1 MENFQQNIKK
11 AFETPVP
18 TWDKDQMW
26 QDIEPLLP
34 PKKRK
39 NRIFF
44 FWLILVVVATVAWMF
59 MDRKNQSESST
70 ESPKSN
76 TSTTLQEVVE
86 NQPVATSKNP
96 EIGQDQNQ
104 ENRPAATLSTTKNT
118 KGQSDLKAN
127 EYIGG
132 TKITD
137 TNVSKNITQ
146 KPEIVSGT
154 NFDKNNIANGQNR
167 SINPEE
173 TNSFSTELKSQGET
187 GTLSQNEEAKMPME
201 KQIPLLFSK
210 DKQVVSLMEN
220 KVKTP
225 EYFFVKPSGIQPYV
239 PQKWFVTANFMLA
252 QATKKSESLHPD
264 GDTWK
269 QNRQNI
275 ESVKESTTSSLLIN
289 RKLNTSC
296 SIGTGLQYQKINEV
310 VTARD
315 VRQTVT
321 DIPSDSAFYYTSLS
335 GTEFF
340 AGNVRQTKTSGY
352 QIYSPNSL
360 TRWSVPVVMRY
371 HLTLGKLRI
380 EPSLGLQLTFL
391 QRYQG
396 IHIGP
401 DGRMIYKDRALFETF
416 MKTSGM
422 LSWSGG
428 IDMTLYAFKD
438 YEIRMGLIYQRDLN
452 QVLRS
457 AYGLSEIYS
466 HKGISL
472 EMRKNLSW

>member
-1 MENFQQNIKK
+1 M
-11 AFETPVP
+11 
-18 TWDKDQMW
+18 
-26 QDIEPLLP
+26 PL
-34 PKKRK
+34 
-39 NRIFF
+39 
-44 FWLILVVVATVAWMF
+44 
-59 MDRKNQSESST
+59 
-70 ESPKSN
+70 
-76 TSTTLQEVVE
+76 
-86 NQPVATSKNP
+86 
-96 EIGQDQNQ
+96 
-104 ENRPAATLSTTKNT
+104 
-118 KGQSDLKAN
+118 
-127 EYIGG
+127 
-132 TKITD
+132 
-137 TNVSKNITQ
+137 
-146 KPEIVSGT
+146 
-154 NFDKNNIANGQNR
+154 
-167 SINPEE
+167 
-173 TNSFSTELKSQGET
+173 
-187 GTLSQNEEAKMPME
+187 E

-210 DKQVVSLMEN
+210 DKEVVSLMEN

-225 EYFFVKPSGIQPYV
+225 EYFFAKPSGIQPYV

-252 QATKKSESLHPD
+252 QAAKKSESLHPD

-275 ESVKESTTSSLLIN
+275 ESVKESKTSSLLIY
-289 RKLNTSC
+289 RKLNTSF
-296 SIGTGLQYQKINEV
+296 SLGAGLQYQKINEV
-310 VTARD
+310 VSARD

-321 DIPSDSAFYYTSLS
+321 DVPSDSAFYYTSLS

-340 AGNVRQTKTSGY
+340 AGNVRQTKTTGY

-457 AYGLSEIYS
+457 AYGLSETYS

-472 EMRKNLSW
+472 EIRKNLSW

>member
-44 FWLILVVVATVAWMF
+44 FWLILVVFATGAWMF
-59 MDRKNQSESST
+59 TDRNNESESPT

-76 TSTTLQEVVE
+76 PSTTLQEVVE

-96 EIGQDQNQ
+96 EINQDQNQ
-104 ENRPAATLSTTKNT
+104 KNRPAAILSTTKNT
-118 KGQSDLKAN
+118 KSQSDLKAN

-132 TKITD
+132 TKIAD

-154 NFDKNNIANGQNR
+154 DLDKNNITNGQNK

-173 TNSFSTELKSQGET
+173 TKSFSNELGSPGET
-187 GTLSQNEEAKMPME
+187 GTLSQKKEAKMPME
-201 KQIPLLFSK
+201 NQIPLLFSN
-210 DKQVVSLMEN
+210 DKQVVSLMEI

-225 EYFFVKPSGIQPYV
+225 EYFFGKPSGIQPYV

-252 QATKKSESLHPD
+252 QAAKKSESLHPD

-275 ESVKESTTSSLLIN
+275 ESVKESITSSLLIN
-289 RKLNTSC
+289 RKLNTSF
-296 SIGTGLQYQKINEV
+296 SIGAGLQYQKINEV

-315 VRQTVT
+315 VRQTVN

-340 AGNVRQTKTSGY
+340 TGNVRQTKTSGY

-371 HLTLGKLRI
+371 HLKLGKLRI
-380 EPSLGLQLTFL
+380 EPSLGLHLTFL

-438 YEIRMGLIYQRDLN
+438 YEIRMGLVYQRDLN

-457 AYGLSEIYS
+457 AYGLSETFS